1 MILWN
6 RQIVRGKALFCLVL
20 LIGNLTG
27 RASIAQDQASGK
39 PEAIQNQEKKLRV
52 GASESDKAQKPLS
65 KAEKQKIRETWI
77 RRYQNA
83 VKKLK
88 TANAAEVDKIE
99 AMILQTNDPSAL
111 GPMLEVMGKESAPI
125 RLLLDRA
132 LANLDDDLAW
142 VALAERLLIEP
153 EPEVRRGLIK
163 QIETRQDKAGYDRFI
178 RHIKLAVTSK
188 NPVRAGLGAMSSAD
202 LGLRDWIPDLIDQLA
217 PIRLSRRVE
226 WVPERV
232 SAGNGGGGG
241 LSVGSVDGYVS
252 VPVPVVG
259 PGVVAYGQN
268 IIPVGNSLSMGGGG
282 APNSVQLTPVLR
294 SGREAFPNPA
304 VLASLVQLTGE
315 DFGYDVQIW
324 KKWQAESFRLNGAP
338 QKRVPKP

>member
-1 MILWN
+1 MSSKRKAEATVSVLGTSGGAYLPFLGGDAAAPAGKK
-6 RQIVRGKALFCLVL
+6 RG
-20 LIGNLTG
+20 
-27 RASIAQDQASGK
+27 
-39 PEAIQNQEKKLRV
+39 
-52 GASESDKAQKPLS
+52 GAS
-65 KAEKQKIRETWI
+65 
-77 RRYQNA
+77 
-83 VKKLK
+83 
-88 TANAAEVDKIE
+88 AA
-99 AMILQTNDPSAL
+99 SA
-111 GPMLEVMGKESAPI
+111 GGCS
-125 RLLLDRA
+125 
-132 LANLDDDLAW
+132 
-142 VALAERLLIEP
+142 
-153 EPEVRRGLIK
+153 
-163 QIETRQDKAGYDRFI
+163 
-178 RHIKLAVTSK
+178 S
-188 NPVRAGLGAMSSAD
+188 SSAVQSN
-202 LGLRDWIPDLIDQLA
+202 GHA
-217 PIRLSRRVE
+217 VRVTTAT
-226 WVPERV
+226 
-232 SAGNGGGGG
+232 SGDGNGGGG